1 MYELFTDGGARGN
14 PGPTAIGMV
23 LKSNGQ
29 TIIAHSEFIGSKTNN
44 EAEYLALIAGLNLA
58 IKHKVTTLQC
68 FLDSKLVVEQI
79 NGRFKVK
86 EPRMREMVTKVQDLI
101 TKIGKVEVTY
111 VPREQ
116 NGEADGLVNVEL
128 EKNGFPKSEFKFF
141 KS

>member
-1 MYELFTDGGARGN
+1 MHKLFTDGGARGN

-23 LKSNGQ
+23 LKSDDQ
-29 TIIAHSEFIGSKTNN
+29 TIASHSEFLGSKTNN

-58 IKHKVTTLQC
+58 MDHAVTNLQC

-86 EPRMREMVTKVQDLI
+86 EPRMKEMVDQVQDLI
-101 TKIGKVEVTY
+101 SKIGKVEVSY

-116 NGEADGLVNVEL
+116 NSEADGLVNAEL

-141 KS
+141 K